1 MSPLRLIFIL
11 LAVLAGVG
19 TFVLMRSALSGSAD
33 ANGPVVQVET
43 EVEVSEVDV
52 LVAVRDFRVGE
63 VITPQDLAWAPWPE
77 ESANPEYLTL
87 SANPDAFTDIS
98 GNVVRIPIFASEP
111 ILPQK
116 IVERGDAGVM
126 SALVNPG
133 MRAVS
138 VEISA
143 ESAAGGF
150 ILPDDRVDVILTHD
164 VELLTGNGITEE
176 IESTIILEN
185 VRVLAIDQRVAQE
198 DGVQTAIGQTA
209 TLELSPEDAGLV
221 AFGERKGVLSLAL
234 RSLTD
239 AALAGDV
246 VTSRAGDLKSTST
259 GGRVTVFRNGR
270 VRESAAGSG
279 E

>member
-1 MSPLRLIFIL
+1 MSPIRLIFLL
-11 LAVLAGVG
+11 LALVAAAG
-19 TFVLMRSALSGSAD
+19 TFVLMRSALSTPAV
-33 ANGPVVQVET
+33 ATAPVVQIET
-43 EVEVSEVDV
+43 EVQVSEIDV

-63 VITPQDLAWAPWPE
+63 VIMPQDLAWAPWPE
-77 ESANPEYLTL
+77 ESVNPQYYTL
-87 SANPDAFTDIS
+87 DQSPDAFADIS
-98 GNVVRIPIFASEP
+98 GTVIRIPIFAREP

-116 IVERGDAGVM
+116 IVERGDTSVM
-126 SALVNPG
+126 AALVGPG
-133 MRAVS
+133 KRAVS

-150 ILPDDRVDVILTHD
+150 ILPDDRVDVILTHE
-164 VELLTGNGITEE
+164 VELVTANGISED
-176 IESTIILEN
+176 IESIIILEN
-185 VRVLAIDQRVAQE
+185 VRVLAIDQKIGQDASS
-198 DGVQTAIGQTA
+198 QTAIGQTA

-246 VTSRAGDLKSTST
+246 VTSRAADLKSTT
-259 GGRVTVFRNGR
+259 NGGRVTVFRNGR

>member
-1 MSPLRLIFIL
+1 LSPLRLIFLL
-11 LAVLAGVG
+11 LALVAAAG
-19 TFVLMRSALSGSAD
+19 TFMFMRVALSEPA
-33 ANGPVVQVET
+33 AAVGPVVQVET
-43 EVEVSEVDV
+43 EVQVSEVDV
-52 LVAVRDFRVGE
+52 LVAVRDFRIGE

-77 ESANPEYLTL
+77 ESANPDYLTL
-87 SANPDAFTDIS
+87 DRNPDAFSDIAGS
-98 GNVVRIPIFASEP
+98 VVRIPLFSSEP
-111 ILPQK
+111 ILGQK
-116 IVERGDAGVM
+116 IVQKGDTSIMA
-126 SALVNPG
+126 ALVGPG

-150 ILPDDRVDVILTHD
+150 ILPDDRVDVILTHE
-164 VELLTGNGITEE
+164 VELVTANGVTDD
-176 IESTIILEN
+176 IESIIILEN
-185 VRVLAIDQRVAQE
+185 VRVLAIDQKIAQV
-198 DGVQTAIGQTA
+198 DAGQTAIGQTA
-209 TLELSPEDAGLV
+209 TLELSPEDSGLV

-246 VTSRAGDLKSTST
+246 VTSRAADLKSTTT

-270 VRESAAGSG
+270 VRESAAGTG